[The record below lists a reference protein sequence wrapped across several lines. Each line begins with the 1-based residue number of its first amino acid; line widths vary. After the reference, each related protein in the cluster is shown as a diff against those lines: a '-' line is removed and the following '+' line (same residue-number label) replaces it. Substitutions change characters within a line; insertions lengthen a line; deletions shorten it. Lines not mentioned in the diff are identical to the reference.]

1 MKTKFIILVIA
12 ILFLLPVMSAAVLWE
27 SDWSNSTGNS
37 SDALLDGGEWDSI
50 MDNNDVLYVVD
61 SSGLGFPAG
70 MQNVLRWSIPQ
81 GSAGK
86 MVHVEGNWAAPSV
99 GDSLYYR
106 WYHLSTVADGEPA
119 GGMQMHWLQAS
130 SLAWLFLSR
139 APSTARQLMSLD
151 VLLNYPDNRFYWQ
164 NTSSIAQQLT
174 NQVYRFE
181 MKLLRTSS
189 TQGNVSLRVYDGNNN
204 LIADSDDWLNDNLN
218 SLTNRNII
226 INLSDADYHTF
237 EIGNNDV
244 NAASAAT
251 GYMYAGGFAVC
262 DTTWCG
268 AYGAAASSNPA
279 DLNTDDKV
287 DFSDILI
294 IIRRILGLNSNSAA
308 DMNND
313 GAVNI
318 FDLVNAS
325 RLFGKQYGTDTTA
338 PTITSSRPVNNTNLS
353 AGTTSVVLFAE
364 TNERATCR
372 YLNTTSGSFATMNNF
387 TRSGRVSHSIQLTGL
402 QDGTTYNYYIQCQD
416 EAGNLNSTDYNIRFG
431 VNGTGGGS
439 DEPQAPATEILMQ
452 DFTPGGLDGGGVYLY
467 ESYDRYSDNGN
478 DISLMLNDDTHY
490 GTASSGKRTTILF
503 TTGQSLVVGRGD
515 SGLAARSQYAAAD
528 TARIWYTPSYSAS
541 LGSYTGAIVFQ
552 FYVRFPDAS
561 GFVDSEGMKFF
572 ELWYTSSSRIQL
584 GMRNGGRNFA
594 FNPGNTNAG
603 SAPYGGEIGAQPIG
617 PYPSSLNDGNWHRV
631 TIIYRPHTTVAS
643 GWNGTLFTTPSS
655 RDGYAKAWIDGT
667 KIVDVS
673 EATRG
678 VTPDG
683 GTRNWNDANG
693 AELDALGAGSNYYIQ
708 RGQYPEYLNGLTGL
722 FNLDNDDLKIWVI
735 P

>member
-86 MVHVEGNWAAPSV
+86 MVHVEGNWAAPGV

-139 APSTARQLMSLD
+139 APSAARQLMSLD

-268 AYGAAASSNPA
+268 PY
-279 DLNTDDKV
+279 
-287 DFSDILI
+287 
-294 IIRRILGLNSNSAA
+294 
-308 DMNND
+308 
-313 GAVNI
+313 
-318 FDLVNAS
+318 
-325 RLFGKQYGTDTTA
+325 
-338 PTITSSRPVNNTNLS
+338 
-353 AGTTSVVLFAE
+353 
-364 TNERATCR
+364 
-372 YLNTTSGSFATMNNF
+372 SG
-387 TRSGRVSHSIQLTGL
+387 GI
-402 QDGTTYNYYIQCQD
+402 
-416 EAGNLNSTDYNIRFG
+416 
-431 VNGTGGGS
+431 
-439 DEPQAPATEILMQ
+439 
-452 DFTPGGLDGGGVYLY
+452 
-467 ESYDRYSDNGN
+467 
-478 DISLMLNDDTHY
+478 
-490 GTASSGKRTTILF
+490 
-503 TTGQSLVVGRGD
+503 
-515 SGLAARSQYAAAD
+515 
-528 TARIWYTPSYSAS
+528 
-541 LGSYTGAIVFQ
+541 
-552 FYVRFPDAS
+552 
-561 GFVDSEGMKFF
+561 
-572 ELWYTSSSRIQL
+572 
-584 GMRNGGRNFA
+584 
-594 FNPGNTNAG
+594 
-603 SAPYGGEIGAQPIG
+603 
-617 PYPSSLNDGNWHRV
+617 
-631 TIIYRPHTTVAS
+631 
-643 GWNGTLFTTPSS
+643 
-655 RDGYAKAWIDGT
+655 
-667 KIVDVS
+667 
-673 EATRG
+673 
-678 VTPDG
+678 
-683 GTRNWNDANG
+683 
-693 AELDALGAGSNYYIQ
+693 
-708 RGQYPEYLNGLTGL
+708 
-722 FNLDNDDLKIWVI
+722 
-735 P
+735 